1 MSDEHNPIPTD
12 SELQEM
18 DSISIYSDPDFDP
31 SLPLHRDK
39 WEAFCHYYLNHHN
52 ATRAFVEAG
61 YARNGAN
68 RNASRLMANNV
79 IRARID
85 YLQQKRA
92 ERLSIRAD
100 RVLEEAAILA
110 HSDIADY
117 EYQGDGKVDVRDKI
131 DPKLRRA
138 IGKVKFKKRSWYDKQ
153 LEQVVTEEE
162 VEIGL
167 WDKPK
172 SIEQLGKHLGLFPT
186 HVKVEDP
193 DKVIAE
199 TLGIDPKDLPE

>member
-1 MSDEHNPIPTD
+1 MADDEENLAPTE

-18 DSISIYSDPDFDP
+18 DSLVDSHYDP
-31 SLPLHRDK
+31 SLPLKNAK
-39 WEAFCHYYLNHHN
+39 WEAFCHYYLNYGN

-61 YARNGAN
+61 YSRNYASQ
-68 RNASRLMANNV
+68 NAYRLTSNKDV
-79 IRARID
+79 SARISF
-85 YLQQKRA
+85 LQQKRA

-138 IGKVKFKKRSWYDKQ
+138 IGRVKFKKRSWYDKQ

-193 DKVIAE
+193 DKVLAE
-199 TLGIDPKDLPE
+199 VLNVKPEDLPE